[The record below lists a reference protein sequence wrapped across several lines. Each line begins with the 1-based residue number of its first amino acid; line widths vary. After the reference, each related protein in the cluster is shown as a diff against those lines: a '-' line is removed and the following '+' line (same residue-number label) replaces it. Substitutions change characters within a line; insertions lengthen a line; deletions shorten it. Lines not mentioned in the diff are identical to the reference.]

1 MRPEGIVASRKEDR
15 GAAAREVVGE
25 ECRVSEQTAGRHGDF
40 LSYIDLKFLYY
51 GTYGRSCFFFAVR
64 DDAVVFARIEAK
76 ASSLRV
82 DSVNLI
88 SQASTSSHS
97 SDDHARQGLKIQDGY
112 R

>member
-25 ECRVSEQTAGRHGDF
+25 ECRVSEQTAGHGDF
-40 LSYIDLKFLYY
+40 LSYMDLKFLYY

-64 DDAVVFARIEAK
+64 DDAVFVRIEAK

>member
-1 MRPEGIVASRKEDR
+1 MIHTDVH
-15 GAAAREVVGE
+15 VF
-25 ECRVSEQTAGRHGDF
+25 F
-40 LSYIDLKFLYY
+40 L
-51 GTYGRSCFFFAVR
+51 AVR
-64 DDAVVFARIEAK
+64 DAVFVRIEAK

-97 SDDHARQGLKIQDGY
+97 SDDYARQGLNTQDGY

>member
-25 ECRVSEQTAGRHGDF
+25 ECRVSEQTAGHGDF

-82 DSVNLI
+82 DSQSI
-88 SQASTSSHS
+88 
-97 SDDHARQGLKIQDGY
+97 
-112 R
+112 

>member
-1 MRPEGIVASRKEDR
+1 M
-15 GAAAREVVGE
+15 
-25 ECRVSEQTAGRHGDF
+25 
-40 LSYIDLKFLYY
+40 
-51 GTYGRSCFFFAVR
+51 FFFAVR
-64 DDAVVFARIEAK
+64 DAVVFVRIEAK

-97 SDDHARQGLKIQDGY
+97 SDDDHARQGLKIQDGY

>member
-15 GAAAREVVGE
+15 GAAAREVVGQ
-25 ECRVSEQTAGRHGDF
+25 ECRVSEQTAGHGDF

-51 GTYGRSCFFFAVR
+51 GTYGRSCFFLAVR
-64 DDAVVFARIEAK
+64 DAVVFVRIEAK

-88 SQASTSSHS
+88 LSVRRRRRHTRATTTR
-97 SDDHARQGLKIQDGY
+97 DKD
-112 R
+112 